1 MLSDTV
7 VSTLAASGW
16 TPDRRAATAQWVSQL
31 ESEGFTMLPEAVKL
45 LESFGGLNVVPR
57 KDASDAYSA
66 EVLRFDPVLAA
77 SGEFDRIDY
86 WQRRL
91 NTPLS
96 PIAETGGG
104 AILLLAKDG
113 RVFSCWD
120 GVLWLDG
127 TSFED
132 ALENTLIAARKM
144 PVEIGRMSDWSSPG
158 AMPTAVRGH
167 GILSRRFSSTSRS
180 VGCA

>member
-1 MLSDTV
+1 MFSDTV
-7 VSTLAASGW
+7 LSTLEASGW
-16 TPDRRAATAQWVSQL
+16 APNRRVPTVQWVSQL
-31 ESEGFTMLPEAVKL
+31 ESEGFIMLPEAVKV
-45 LESFGGLNVVPR
+45 LEGFGGLEIIPR
-57 KDASDAYSA
+57 KAASDAYAA
-66 EVLRFDPVLAA
+66 EVLRFDPLLAA

-91 NTPLS
+91 NTRLS

-104 AILLLAKDG
+104 AALLLAEDG

-132 ALENTLIAARKM
+132 ALENTLVVAKRK
-144 PVEIGRMSDWSSPG
+144 PVEFGRMSD
-158 AMPTAVRGH
+158 
-167 GILSRRFSSTSRS
+167 
-180 VGCA
+180 